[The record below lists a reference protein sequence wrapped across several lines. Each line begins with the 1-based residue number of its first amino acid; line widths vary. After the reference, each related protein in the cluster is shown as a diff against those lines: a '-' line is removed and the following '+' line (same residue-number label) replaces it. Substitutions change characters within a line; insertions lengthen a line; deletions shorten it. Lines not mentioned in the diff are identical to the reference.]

1 MKLEIY
7 GPINEVV
14 IQEKKRVKYNF
25 DNSRCMIGLY
35 YGEYIIEEGKEFLV
49 YDFATRK
56 QKKRFNIYNAIFYL
70 SRMYSYNTS
79 TIMQYLYYGKQEK
92 NNKIYNTIF
101 FPLKKAIF
109 KAKPVNCTKDTVI
122 KLYLKDDVEAFYIEV
137 SEGRL
142 EIIENR
148 FVDEKKQKDKN
159 K

>member
-7 GPINEVV
+7 GPLLRDVLQNG
-14 IQEKKRVKYNF
+14 KRVQLNF
-25 DNSRCMIGLY
+25 DNTRCMNDTH
-35 YGEYIIEEGKEFLV
+35 YGEYIIEEDKEFLV

-56 QKKRFNIYNAIFYL
+56 QKKAFNIYNAIFYL
-70 SRMYSYNTS
+70 VKIDSYNSS
-79 TIMQYLYYGKQEK
+79 TIMQYLYCGKQEK